1 MSRVNL
7 DVNLAAVAGMVTVI
21 SVLGSILERTD
32 LFAILNGAI
41 AGLGVITAGPSI
53 VGGKWAI
60 VIGAVSMLICTVG
73 LKILE
78 RAHIDDGLDASVAAS
93 GMFTHYHLDS
103 RFFDELFR
111 ENGIPRAVC
120 RSLSEALVR
129 IHADELVRIQD
140 SVHRHF
146 VHEGITFTTLGKKE
160 VSEQIIPIDCVPRIL
175 TAAEWAHIEA
185 GIKQRLRAIN
195 LFLRDIYH
203 EGHSLR
209 DGVVPL
215 DLVLGC
221 PQYRVE
227 MRGVRVPHDIYV
239 AIGGT
244 DVVRTDEGFMVLED
258 NMRVPSGVSYM
269 LACRAAIKRVLPTLY
284 REHRVHEVSSYP
296 ERLYSTLV
304 SLSSAVGTPRV
315 AVLTPGRYN
324 SAYYEHAF
332 LAGEMGVDLV
342 EGRDLVV
349 HNAAV
354 YARTASGLR
363 RIDVIYRRKDD
374 DFTDPVIFRE
384 DSMLGAAGLFHA
396 YRAGNVVMANAPGTG
411 VADDKAV
418 YAFIPDIIRYF
429 LGEEP
434 ILANVDTHLC
444 RTPDGLAFTLDNLQD
459 LVVKEVGGS
468 GGYGMLVGPQSTA
481 PEREAY
487 AARLRADPD
496 NFISQPVLPL
506 SRAACFVDGSLQP
519 RHVDVRP
526 FTLCGGSGQEV
537 VPGGLCRVAL
547 QKGSLVVNSS
557 QGGGCKDLWVL
568 KA

>member
-1 MSRVNL
+1 LSATGNTS
-7 DVNLAAVAGMVTVI
+7 AAGAGNDR
-21 SVLGSILERTD
+21 S
-32 LFAILNGAI
+32 A
-41 AGLGVITAGPSI
+41 AGTAGS
-53 VGGKWAI
+53 
-60 VIGAVSMLICTVG
+60 GAFADY
-73 LKILE
+73 
-78 RAHIDDGLDASVAAS
+78 RLDP
-93 GMFTHYHLDS
+93 
-103 RFFDELFR
+103 RFFDELFH
-111 ENGIPRAVC
+111 ENGTPRAAC
-120 RSLSEALVR
+120 RSLGEALVR
-129 IHADELVRIQD
+129 IPAEELTRVQD
-140 SVHRHF
+140 SVHRRF
-146 VHEGITFTTLGKKE
+146 LHEGITFTVLGKRE
-160 VSEQIIPIDCVPRIL
+160 ASEHIIPIDCVPRIL

-185 GIKQRLRAIN
+185 GIKQRLKAVN

-203 EGHSLR
+203 EGRSLV
-209 DGVVPL
+209 DGVVPP

-221 PQYRVE
+221 PPYRVE

-244 DVVRTDEGFMVLED
+244 DVLRTDEGFAVLED

-269 LACRAAIKRVLPTLY
+269 LACRAATKRALPALY
-284 REHRVHEVSSYP
+284 REHRVREVSQYP
-296 ERLYSTLV
+296 ERLYSALA
-304 SLSSAVGTPRV
+304 SLGSGAATPRV

-332 LAGEMGVDLV
+332 LAGEMGIDLV

-349 HNAAV
+349 HNATV

-363 RIDVIYRRKDD
+363 RIDVIYRRIDD
-374 DFTDPVIFRE
+374 DFTDPVTFRE
-384 DSMLGAAGLFHA
+384 DSALGAAGLFHA

-418 YAFIPDIIRYF
+418 YAFLPDIIRYF
-429 LGEEP
+429 LAEEP

-444 RTPDGLAFTLDNLQD
+444 RKPDGLAFTLDNLQD

-487 AARLRADPD
+487 AARVRADPD

-526 FTLCGGSGQEV
+526 FTLHGSDGQHV

-547 QKGSLVVNSS
+547 RKGNLVVNSS

-568 KA
+568 RA